1 LNLPGRTFKI
11 SRLAKRKIKPKF
23 KMKRTIL
30 KIAVC
35 ALFVAPVLLRAQ
47 DAATN
52 MVAPAAP
59 AQVEPPLALTQLPAE
74 IPAVTNAPVKPKK
87 PRTSLVATGKVLNVD
102 TNAMTLTIGKR
113 TFDITSETRIT
124 KGGQPAI
131 LSDIAVDDKVGVSY
145 KKAGDKF
152 NATTISDGKKSE
164 KSDGETKNVGGQ
176 M

>member
-1 LNLPGRTFKI
+1 
-11 SRLAKRKIKPKF
+11 
-23 KMKRTIL
+23 M
-30 KIAVC
+30 
-35 ALFVAPVLLRAQ
+35 
-47 DAATN
+47 
-52 MVAPAAP
+52 
-59 AQVEPPLALTQLPAE
+59 
-74 IPAVTNAPVKPKK
+74 
-87 PRTSLVATGKVLNVD
+87 ATGKVLNVD

-164 KSDGETKNVGGQ
+164 NPMAKRRTSAARCDGGKLIYA
-176 M
+176 